1 MKKEQES
8 QLDDHN
14 ADNRR
19 TFLKKVAY
27 VAPVII
33 TFALEL
39 NAQAQGT
46 RGSPPDPP
54 RSSRVSRDG
63 KEIIRR

>member
-1 MKKEQES
+1 LKKDQAL
-8 QLDDHN
+8 QPDDRN
-14 ADNRR
+14 TDDRR

-27 VAPVII
+27 AAPVII

-54 RSSRVSRDG
+54 GKSRVTREG